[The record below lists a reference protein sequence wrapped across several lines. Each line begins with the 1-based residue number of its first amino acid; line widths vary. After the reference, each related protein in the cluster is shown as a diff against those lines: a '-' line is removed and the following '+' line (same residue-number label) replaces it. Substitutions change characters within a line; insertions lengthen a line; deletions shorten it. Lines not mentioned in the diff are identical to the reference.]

1 MKEFLH
7 AAEIAIRP
15 AVILFMGGNRPATR
29 GVPLTLAATWGASRW
44 LGRGSGAAALR
55 RVP

>member
-7 AAEIAIRP
+7 AAEIAIRT